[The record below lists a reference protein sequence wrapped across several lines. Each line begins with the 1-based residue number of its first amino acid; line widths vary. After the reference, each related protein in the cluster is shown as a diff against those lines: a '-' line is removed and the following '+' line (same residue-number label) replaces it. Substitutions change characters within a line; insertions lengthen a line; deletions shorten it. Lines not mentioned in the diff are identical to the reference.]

1 MRPCDTED
9 VNATPLR
16 RVLWQIA
23 CQREKCQPE
32 PRILKSQI
40 SQTAALGLLA
50 LLLLPFALY
59 SVDFGQ
65 AGLRNDLDEPHYL
78 RSTQWAANLA
88 IFTHMV
94 TGAVITLLIPFQ
106 LIGPLR
112 RRAPGLHRWS
122 GRLIAIAATI
132 TALGGLIYIPL
143 RGTIGGWPMD
153 LGFALYGLL
162 TLGAALQTVRH
173 AKAKRIAQHQAWALR
188 FFWLAIGSWL
198 YRVHYGLW
206 YLATDGLW
214 SNAEFT
220 GAFDLAQNFA
230 FYLPYLIA
238 VELYLRRKR

>member
-1 MRPCDTED
+1 
-9 VNATPLR
+9 
-16 RVLWQIA
+16 
-23 CQREKCQPE
+23 
-32 PRILKSQI
+32 
-40 SQTAALGLLA
+40 
-50 LLLLPFALY
+50 
-59 SVDFGQ
+59 
-65 AGLRNDLDEPHYL
+65 
-78 RSTQWAANLA
+78 
-88 IFTHMV
+88 
-94 TGAVITLLIPFQ
+94 
-106 LIGPLR
+106 
-112 RRAPGLHRWS
+112 
-122 GRLIAIAATI
+122 
-132 TALGGLIYIPL
+132 
-143 RGTIGGWPMD
+143 MD